1 MAARK
6 ASLVT
11 AAVAATLCSVSSSQ
25 ATGSASSRLTPPA
38 AYCAAWMTLLRGGPS
53 QEFDEI
59 AGSLCTALGRCPG
72 PQDRSVAIKP
82 ITELR
87 RSFP

>member
-1 MAARK
+1 MQRVQQPGDRFRVVEAD
-6 ASLVT
+6 ASG
-11 AAVAATLCSVSSSQ
+11 C
-25 ATGSASSRLTPPA
+25 P
-38 AYCAAWMTLLRGGPS
+38 LRGVDDAVRACPS
-53 QEFDEI
+53 QESDEI